1 MMKIFIA
8 AALMIVLSGCAST
21 RVPVV
26 VQVKVPVLVP
36 CKITQIDK
44 PVFAVDEL
52 QIGLDAW
59 TQMRALRADRLQRK
73 GYEEILEGAIKS
85 CQ

>member
-1 MMKIFIA
+1 MKIFIA

-52 QIGLDAW
+52 QIGSDAW